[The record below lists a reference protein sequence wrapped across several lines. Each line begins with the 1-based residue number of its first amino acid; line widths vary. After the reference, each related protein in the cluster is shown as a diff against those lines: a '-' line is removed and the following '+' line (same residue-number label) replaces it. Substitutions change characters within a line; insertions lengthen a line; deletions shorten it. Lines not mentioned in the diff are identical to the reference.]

1 MPSSHTQVLIIFSE
15 LPQKCYPKVKKT
27 CSYMTLASKTILVLK
42 MPDRSAVLLQSFTVL
57 CYKLDHL
64 NDLIKNNP

>member
-1 MPSSHTQVLIIFSE
+1 
-15 LPQKCYPKVKKT
+15 
-27 CSYMTLASKTILVLK
+27 MTLASKTILVLK